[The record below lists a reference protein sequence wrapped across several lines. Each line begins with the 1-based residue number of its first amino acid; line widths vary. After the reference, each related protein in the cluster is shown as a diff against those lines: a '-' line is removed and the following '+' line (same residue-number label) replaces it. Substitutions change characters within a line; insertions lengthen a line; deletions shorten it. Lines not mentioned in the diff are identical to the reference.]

1 MPGPMPSCGIAWCL
15 SNLDFNMST
24 GAAFGLQFIPRRL
37 LGNGETM
44 T

>member
-1 MPGPMPSCGIAWCL
+1 MLSCGIAWCL
-15 SNLDFNMST
+15 SNLDFNMT
-24 GAAFGLQFIPRRL
+24 ATAFGLQFIPRRL